1 MFPFKVPQDRSLALG
16 GNQLWNFECMNHI
29 RLLLAPILSSLVPV
43 EDHTTPSLQDIQGKQ
58 MRNESKMSALATL
71 LQKMRGVPFPEGRLA
86 EPGASTGCCITTSSP
101 TDAILVRSGTKEVEI
116 KPSEVNRLEPG
127 AAQINTE
134 EDLDPLHPTPNSR
147 DRKPKTSPTRVPSFK
162 FPQPDP

>member
-1 MFPFKVPQDRSLALG
+1 
-16 GNQLWNFECMNHI
+16 
-29 RLLLAPILSSLVPV
+29 
-43 EDHTTPSLQDIQGKQ
+43 

-134 EDLDPLHPTPNSR
+134 KDLDPLHPTPNSR
-147 DRKPKTSPTRVPSFK
+147 ARKLKTSPTQVPSFK
-162 FPQPDP
+162 FPQPDPGPAPYSQTPSVQRFKPSMGYYEESYGIRFSVSGRIAFLIFSVFLCWWWSSSCYAFH